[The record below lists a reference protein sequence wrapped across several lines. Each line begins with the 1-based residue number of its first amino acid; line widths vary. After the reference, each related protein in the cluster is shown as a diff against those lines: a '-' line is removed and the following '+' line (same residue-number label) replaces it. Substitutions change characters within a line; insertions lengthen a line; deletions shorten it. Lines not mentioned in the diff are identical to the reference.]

1 MEKKEMNKK
10 KIKKTTIILTITIG
24 LGIVATSYLVYKNWG
39 KIKNTVNGG
48 FTRHSINF
56 KNN

>member
-1 MEKKEMNKK
+1 MEKKEKE
-10 KIKKTTIILTITIG
+10 KKTKRNIIILTTIG
-24 LGIVATSYLVYKNWG
+24 LGIVTVSYLAYKNWG

-48 FTRHSINF
+48 FARHSINF

>member
-1 MEKKEMNKK
+1 MNKK
-10 KIKKTTIILTITIG
+10 KTKRNIIILTTTIG
-24 LGIVATSYLVYKNWG
+24 LGIVATSYLVYKNWN